1 MAKLPKRNY
10 AITSLSGKDVC
21 YLEIA
26 GVRYDIAQF
35 VASWACNEIPQA
47 QCLVALGRNASN
59 QGIKAQANTSSPLLQ
74 SMQPATVYFEPE
86 GDYNPDGVTWPKGRV
101 VLFRGYFVGASYRKS
116 NGKTA
121 MMINLV
127 HWLIDLSCSSAISQN
142 SHPSNPAHLTA
153 PAVLEQIGRTA
164 AGEGAYVSGLTGFQT
179 VKDDVKRDMWAG
191 IKRIFHG
198 LAKVKARAIGSR
210 DYCSASGDL
219 GSAVENTRALEALKR
234 IEGIVTKVSDK
245 VPLTTDLAYKYGV
258 PLAFDDAGVSVV
270 EDSVAKAIT
279 DVMVNAYANTTFWD
293 KLVGEICPQYGLA
306 IIPMVETAIVIADTP
321 SYNGAFWKLLQP
333 DDYDSLDQNS
343 AVERPLRVVALVGS
357 TASQL
362 GGGAYGER
370 STVFQG
376 GCYVAGSVDIND
388 GIVMYAAAPQWLQA
402 LESANFDPNN
412 AQGFN
417 RDVPVPTAANPG
429 VQKNDRAVFNSG
441 LNRLYVKYA
450 QLLYVS
456 NMLRGRVGSMSG
468 RLRFDIA
475 PGSNIKLLAKSEKFL
490 EGNDDL
496 ASDMYA
502 NVTRVTVALNA
513 DTGQAG
519 TSLQLSHI
527 RLASENTSP
536 RTSTEEHPLFG
547 KQIHGFGRNG
557 APLIPAYDDLEGED
571 S

>member
-47 QCLVALGRNASN
+47 QCLVALGRNAGN
-59 QGIKAQANTSSPLLQ
+59 QRIKAQANTSSPLLQ
-74 SMQPATVYFEPE
+74 PMQLATVYFEPE

-101 VLFRGYFVGASYRKS
+101 VLFHGYFVGASYRKS

-121 MMINLV
+121 MLINLV
-127 HWLIDLSCSSAISQN
+127 HWLVDLACSSAISQN

-153 PAVLEQIGRTA
+153 PAVLEQIGRT
-164 AGEGAYVSGLTGFQT
+164 GSSEGAYVSGLTGFQT
-179 VKDDVKRDMWAG
+179 VRDNVTSDMWAS

-198 LAKVKARAIGSR
+198 LANVKARAVGSR
-210 DYCSASGDL
+210 DYCSAFGDL
-219 GSAVENTRALEALKR
+219 GSAVENKRALLALKR
-234 IEGIVTKVSDK
+234 IEGVVAVGAEAATAS
-245 VPLTTDLAYKYGV
+245 DLAYKYGV
-258 PLAFDDAGVSVV
+258 PLALDDAGVDVV
-270 EDSVAKAIT
+270 RNSIAKAIT
-279 DVMVNAYANTTFWD
+279 DGLVNAYANTTFWD

-306 IIPMVETAIVIADTP
+306 VVPMVETAIVIADTP

-376 GCYVAGSVDIND
+376 GCYVAGSVDVDD
-388 GIVMYAAAPQWLQA
+388 GVVMYAAAPQWLQA

-412 AQGFN
+412 AQGFTK
-417 RDVPVPTAANPG
+417 DVPIPTAVNPG
-429 VQKNDRAVFNSG
+429 VQKQDRAVFNSS

-496 ASDMYA
+496 ASDVYA

-557 APLIPAYDDLEGED
+557 APLIPAYADLEGED